1 MTASAI
7 ATKSTWKVFRCP
19 SCGTKGEF
27 PADYTPHD
35 ASQLCDVCRFH
46 RGHELVYDFR
56 CAICVARLWQS
67 WLRALRILLFQSEAL
82 HSEDL

>member
-1 MTASAI
+1 MSATLAS
-7 ATKSTWKVFRCP
+7 TQSLWKVARCP

-27 PADYTPHD
+27 PSDSTNLRESEY
-35 ASQLCDVCRFH
+35 CEVCRFH

-67 WLRALRILLFQSEAL
+67 WLRALRIFFSRSEVL
-82 HSEDL
+82 RSEDL